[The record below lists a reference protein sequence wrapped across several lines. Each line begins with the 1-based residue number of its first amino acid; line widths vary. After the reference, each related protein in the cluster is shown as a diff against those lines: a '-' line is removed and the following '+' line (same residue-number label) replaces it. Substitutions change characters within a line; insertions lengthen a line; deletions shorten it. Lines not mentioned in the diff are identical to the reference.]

1 MNSMARPAAGA
12 RRLLALAAGA
22 ELVCGLTASAG
33 MFDLAGMTGGRG

>member
-22 ELVCGLTASAG
+22 ELVWLG
-33 MFDLAGMTGGRG
+33 FLAWLAWAA